1 MEKERLQRYRQKI
14 NIATEKVMDA
24 PLRAATALEIDA
36 TLYRVQVAIEASM
49 DLAAMLVKDKG
60 REVGDDYSNL
70 HALEKEKV
78 LAAGLAKKLVALN
91 GLRNAIVHKYNSFEE
106 ATVIKNVS
114 FIQKN
119 ILAFLRIVENEL
131 KTFAHRSK
139 KGTQRS

>member
-14 NIATEKVMDA
+14 NVATEKIMDI

-60 REVGDDYSNL
+60 REVGDDYSNIHL
-70 HALEKEKV
+70 LEKEGI
-78 LAAGLAKKLVALN
+78 LAAGLAKKLATLN

-106 ATVIKNVS
+106 TTVVKNIAPIKRT
-114 FIQKN
+114 
-119 ILAFLRIVENEL
+119 ILAFLQIVDHEL
-131 KTFAHRSK
+131 QTFTRGNKKRTRRS
-139 KGTQRS
+139 